1 MKKILAILLA
11 GTLAVSS
18 TAVAFAGTAP
28 KRGDVNLDGKVDIV
42 DATTIQNICADLGEY
57 SAEQMTAADADND
70 GKVIISD
77 ATYIQEIVAGLID
90 PDEEEPETLD
100 PAEVKKQ
107 GNEAMRKFSAELLK
121 SSVQSGKNTFVSPL
135 SVMAALSMT
144 ANGAK
149 GETLT
154 EMEETLGAKRSVLNA
169 YFKDYVANTPSF
181 KTETSYNG
189 WGEPNETVY
198 GGMDI
203 ANSLWYNNNGMHDKL
218 HPNFVSDALKYY
230 NAEVFAT
237 PFGSDSVDAL
247 NSWINEKTHEMIPHM
262 IDEMPDEALLYLVN
276 TVAFQASWLERYD
289 SQYNVH
295 EATFTDDSGKKS
307 PIELMYSEEPFYLKD
322 GDQADGFMKEY
333 AGYRYAF
340 AALLPKEGTKLTD
353 YVKNLTGER
362 LEKALC
368 PDTKTYDHVEA
379 ALPKFKVEYDDEL
392 SDNLKAMGMPSAFV
406 NGKANFLRMVEPGA
420 FSPYIDEVLHKTF
433 IDVNESG
440 TKAAAATVVEVKAT
454 ATPDPPKTIT
464 IRLDRPFVYMIVD
477 TENNLPVF
485 IGAMETM

>member
-1 MKKILAILLA
+1 MKKILAILIA
-11 GTLAVSS
+11 GTLVVSS

-28 KRGDVNLDGKVDIV
+28 KRGDVNLDGKIDIV
-42 DATTIQNICADLGEY
+42 DATTVQNICADLGEY
-57 SAEQMTAADADND
+57 SAEQLTAADADND
-70 GKVIISD
+70 GKVVITD

-90 PDEEEPETLD
+90 PDEEQPEDLD
-100 PAEVKKQ
+100 PAEVKQQ
-107 GNEAMRKFSAELLK
+107 GNEAMRQFSAELLK
-121 SSVQSGKNTFVSPL
+121 SSVESGKNTFVSPF

-144 ANGAK
+144 SNGAK
-149 GETLT
+149 GDTLT
-154 EMEETLGAKRSVLNA
+154 EMEQTLGAKRSVLNA

-181 KTETSYNG
+181 KTETTYYG
-189 WGEPNETVY
+189 WGESEEIVY

-203 ANSLWYNNNGMHDKL
+203 ANSLWYNNNGMHNKL

-237 PFGSDSVDAL
+237 PFGSESVDAL

-262 IDEMPDEALLYLVN
+262 VDEMPDEALLYLVN
-276 TVAFQASWLERYD
+276 TIAFQASWQKCYD
-289 SQYNVH
+289 SQFNVYDS
-295 EATFTDDSGKKS
+295 TFTDDSGKKS
-307 PIELMYSEEPFYLKD
+307 PIELMCSEEPLYLKD
-322 GDQADGFMKEY
+322 GEYADGFMKEY
-333 AGYRYAF
+333 AGNRYAF
-340 AALLPKEGTKLTD
+340 AAFLPKEGTKLTD

-362 LEKALC
+362 LEKALR
-368 PDTKTYDHVEA
+368 PDTHTYQYVEA
-379 ALPKFKVEYDDEL
+379 SLPKFKVEYDDKL

-420 FSPYIDEVLHKTF
+420 VSPFIDEVLHKTF
-433 IDVNESG
+433 IEVNESG
-440 TKAAAATVVEVKAT
+440 TKAAAVTVVAMEDG

-464 IRLDRPFVYMIVD
+464 ICLDRPFVYMIVD